1 MSAGRTKRI
10 ETSGKGRQAE
20 ESKGKRAVPFHHL
33 IAVALIAAVALVA
46 YSNTFHVPFHFDD
59 RANILENSNVRI
71 KTWTWD
77 RVERLIRST
86 YKETIRVVAY
96 LTFALNYTFGE
107 FNVFGYH
114 LVNLL
119 VHVAAGVLLYA
130 FLMLTLNLPSLR
142 GQYGG
147 ISYKVALFTALIFVA
162 HPIQTQAVTYIV
174 QRMASMAG
182 MLYLLAMILY
192 IRGRLSRGYGRM
204 LWFGGSVLTYLVGV
218 FTKENVAILPFFVA
232 LYEFYFFQ
240 GCELSPGNKRV
251 VLGLVTGLVI
261 LGAAGLLVWGRRY
274 MDVIVEGYQYRTFTM
289 GERVLTQF
297 RIVLYYVTLLV
308 YPHPSRLNL
317 DYDFPVS
324 RSILDPP
331 TTLISILMVAGLL
344 GYSLWAAKK
353 RPLVSYCILWYFGNL
368 VIESSIF
375 PLELVFEHRLYLPCI
390 GPFLLFSLG
399 VIQGLGWVRR
409 KVSFF
414 EPAAGQDRGALS
426 G

>member
-1 MSAGRTKRI
+1 
-10 ETSGKGRQAE
+10 
-20 ESKGKRAVPFHHL
+20 
-33 IAVALIAAVALVA
+33 
-46 YSNTFHVPFHFDD
+46 
-59 RANILENSNVRI
+59 
-71 KTWTWD
+71 
-77 RVERLIRST
+77 
-86 YKETIRVVAY
+86 
-96 LTFALNYTFGE
+96 
-107 FNVFGYH
+107 
-114 LVNLL
+114 
-119 VHVAAGVLLYA
+119 
-130 FLMLTLNLPSLR
+130 
-142 GQYGG
+142 
-147 ISYKVALFTALIFVA
+147 
-162 HPIQTQAVTYIV
+162 
-174 QRMASMAG
+174 
-182 MLYLLAMILY
+182 
-192 IRGRLSRGYGRM
+192 M

-218 FTKENVAILPFFVA
+218 FTKENVAILPFFVV

-240 GCELSPGNKRV
+240 GCELSPGNKRI
-251 VLGLVTGLVI
+251 VLGLVTGLLI

-289 GERVLTQF
+289 GQRVLTQF

-317 DYDFPVS
+317 DYDFPIS

-331 TTLISILMVAGLL
+331 TTLISMVIVAGLL
-344 GYSLWAAKK
+344 GYSVWTAKK

-409 KVSFF
+409 RVSFF
-414 EPAAGQDRGALS
+414 ESVAGQDGGALS

>member
-1 MSAGRTKRI
+1 MSAGRTKKI

-20 ESKGKRAVPFHHL
+20 ESKGKRVVPFHHL

-77 RVERLIRST
+77 RVERLLRST

-147 ISYKVALFTALIFVA
+147 ISYQVALFTALIFVA

-182 MLYLLAMILY
+182 MLYLLAMISTS
-192 IRGRLSRGYGRM
+192 GAGCPGAMAGCS
-204 LWFGGSVLTYLVGV
+204 GSAV
-218 FTKENVAILPFFVA
+218 
-232 LYEFYFFQ
+232 
-240 GCELSPGNKRV
+240 
-251 VLGLVTGLVI
+251 
-261 LGAAGLLVWGRRY
+261 
-274 MDVIVEGYQYRTFTM
+274 
-289 GERVLTQF
+289 
-297 RIVLYYVTLLV
+297 
-308 YPHPSRLNL
+308 
-317 DYDFPVS
+317 
-324 RSILDPP
+324 RS
-331 TTLISILMVAGLL
+331 
-344 GYSLWAAKK
+344 
-353 RPLVSYCILWYFGNL
+353 
-368 VIESSIF
+368 
-375 PLELVFEHRLYLPCI
+375 
-390 GPFLLFSLG
+390 
-399 VIQGLGWVRR
+399 
-409 KVSFF
+409 
-414 EPAAGQDRGALS
+414 
-426 G
+426 